1 VLRDLRD
8 SPVADRNWDAEMQAI
23 DKQLASISDEQLRA
37 RPAAVAAAQ
46 QTATPRAA
54 VLPSNA
60 ATGGGAWRAYVQAAI
75 AAAGV
80 AGLVL
85 WPYTRSCGPLG
96 IAFVGSAGVVGL
108 LGLWASV
115 GAWRRRSAV
124 AHLIA
129 LAALIGAGA
138 LAALEI
144 LPKVGYAIPTAV
156 HGATWQCDVGAPTA
170 PGLSEPAPQQ
180 QPDAVPSPTPSGGP
194 IKL

>member
-1 VLRDLRD
+1 
-8 SPVADRNWDAEMQAI
+8 VADRNWDAEMQAI

-46 QTATPRAA
+46 
-54 VLPSNA
+54 PSAKA
-60 ATGGGAWRAYVQAAI
+60 ATRGGAWRAYVQAGI

-80 AGLVL
+80 AGLVF

-115 GAWRRRSAV
+115 GAWRRHSAM

-129 LAALIGAGA
+129 LSAVIGAGA

-156 HGATWQCDVGAPTA
+156 HGATWQCDVGAPTTPA
-170 PGLSEPAPQQ
+170 LTEPEPQQ
-180 QPDAVPSPTPSGGP
+180 RPDAVPSPAPSGGP